1 MAQSKIDIVF
11 HNLRNF
17 PYWIILAPLYIY
29 LVITYVQ
36 TQDTKIY
43 DMARDILI
51 ALTTSIG
58 LGRFLPSWEQPPQ
71 QNFQTEK
78 GDVINNSQDA
88 AKPQAPT
95 QQEQINEIDKPI
107 FHEVSKEEEKH

>member
-1 MAQSKIDIVF
+1 MNQSKIDIVF

-17 PYWIILAPLYIY
+17 PYWIILMPLYIF
-29 LVITYVQ
+29 LVLLYQQ

-58 LGRFLPSWEQPPQ
+58 LGRFLPSWEQPAKQ
-71 QNFQTEK
+71 SFQTES
-78 GDVINNSQDA
+78 GDIISNPQDA
-88 AKPQAPT
+88 VANQKSSST
-95 QQEQINEIDKPI
+95 SEGGDEIIPV
-107 FHEVSKEEEKH
+107 FHKQK